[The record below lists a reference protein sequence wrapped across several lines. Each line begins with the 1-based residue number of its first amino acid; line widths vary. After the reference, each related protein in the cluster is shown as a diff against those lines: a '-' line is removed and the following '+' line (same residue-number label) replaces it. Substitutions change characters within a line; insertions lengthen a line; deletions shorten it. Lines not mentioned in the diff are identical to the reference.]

1 MHVIIKHIPKVLVL
15 DELEN
20 HLKSLLKGGLFRKP
34 GELKALRMLN
44 LHGSYNNTI
53 EAHALAWVD
62 SVASKNRLIKAI
74 NAGSLQD
81 TFLNIDDS
89 LCNFEKVKASEFA
102 IRHFNND
109 RRMKTESTP
118 QAVRNQ
124 RSRDRRRNLNT
135 VVFAQKT
142 YNVSQD
148 QPSQNSSAISGQLSS
163 DGHSLRS
170 WAWNS
175 DINKV

>member
-1 MHVIIKHIPKVLVL
+1 MQVIIKHIPKVLVL
-15 DELEN
+15 EELES
-20 HLKSLLKGGLFRKP
+20 HLKSLLKGGLFRKS
-34 GELKALRMLN
+34 GELKALRMIN
-44 LHGSYNNTI
+44 LHGSYNRTF

-74 NAGSLQD
+74 NGGSFGD

-89 LCNFEKVKASEFA
+89 LCNFEKIRASEFA

-109 RRMKTESTP
+109 RRMKTDSANDT
-118 QAVRNQ
+118 ARNQ

-135 VVFAQKT
+135 VVFASKT
-142 YNVSQD
+142 YNVNQAH
-148 QPSQNSSAISGQLSS
+148 PSNQSSAMTT

-170 WAWNS
+170 WAWNA
-175 DINKV
+175 DINKI